1 MTWYCRE
8 CQTQNGPKLD
18 HCRLCHKHWE
28 KVWVPS
34 RKKSRSKSR
43 SYVKENK
50 EESESADQWQ
60 VFPQKAPWVTST
72 PSRSTSYR
80 MDVMQES
87 CEKELTPSFQTVPE
101 QQPSLAETSDT
112 PMTTEETKLLE
123 HLRGL
128 HGMGI
133 DLTEGMALQ
142 LEKLQTKEAKQ
153 AAGKTLSH
161 GHLNKLNKVRA
172 QVKTAAK
179 KVEDL
184 DGEWNKFV
192 QNIVQKIQQHALMY
206 QTCRSDMLEVFNNR
220 LAELQAI
227 KKEVGLAS
235 RSLLE
240 QSGEIVSVPEI
251 PHVADQMQQ
260 MQDMLSHVSQGDWLG
275 RSDCRDGGG
284 HHRGG
289 GRQCAFQSQE
299 RITESRQISRCSIA
313 NEGCKSASQAKSR
326 KEGKGGQVNGEQ
338 PAIGDVQEFVSD
350 QSQCPKLV
358 VQAFQDALNRMF
370 AQPFTWTREPSS
382 EDEHNPLDKL
392 GKNVCIFWKSVF

>member
-1 MTWYCRE
+1 
-8 CQTQNGPKLD
+8 
-18 HCRLCHKHWE
+18 
-28 KVWVPS
+28 
-34 RKKSRSKSR
+34 
-43 SYVKENK
+43 
-50 EESESADQWQ
+50 
-60 VFPQKAPWVTST
+60 
-72 PSRSTSYR
+72 

-260 MQDMLSHVSQGDWLG
+260 MQDILSHVSQVTGLVDLTAEMEEDTIEVEDDNVPSNLRKG
-275 RSDCRDGGG
+275 SPKVAKF
-284 HHRGG
+284 RGAVSPTKVAN
-289 GRQCAFQSQE
+289 QHLKQKAEKKE
-299 RITESRQISRCSIA
+299 R
-313 NEGCKSASQAKSR
+313 
-326 KEGKGGQVNGEQ
+326 
-338 PAIGDVQEFVSD
+338 
-350 QSQCPKLV
+350 
-358 VQAFQDALNRMF
+358 
-370 AQPFTWTREPSS
+370 
-382 EDEHNPLDKL
+382 EDK
-392 GKNVCIFWKSVF
+392 